1 MQLTEQWMAFG
12 VGKHFKNQ
20 SVRDITETLGEI
32 WLKILP
38 IFHALTGCNTTFFFA
53 STGKKAAW
61 ELWKVYSEATEA
73 FLALEKRPATL
84 SDEAFCT
91 VERFTIL
98 ICNKSSQNENINTE
112 RQDVFERRIPQI
124 ENTHHPRV

>member
-1 MQLTEQWMAFG
+1 M
-12 VGKHFKNQ
+12 VKNPANIP
-20 SVRDITETLGEI
+20 RFN
-32 WLKILP
+32 WLQYN
-38 IFHALTGCNTTFFFA
+38 IFLCKY
-53 STGKKAAW
+53 GKKAAW

-73 FLALEKRPATL
+73 FLALEKRPAL